1 MTFRGVSRH
10 HEDLMTMEMIDE
22 RTISLTGSSRFDIR
36 DFGMQPPK
44 VLVLKVEP
52 EVDVKVAIVAVEGDA
67 DERAE

>member
-1 MTFRGVSRH
+1 
-10 HEDLMTMEMIDE
+10 
-22 RTISLTGSSRFDIR
+22 
-36 DFGMQPPK
+36 MQPPK

>member
-1 MTFRGVSRH
+1 VLRH
-10 HEDLMTMEMIDE
+10 YEDLMTMEMIDE

-67 DERAE
+67 DERTG